1 MKIFLLGLVLSFL
14 LVGRQGFSIPPPK
27 IIKDTNLKAKVIA
40 IGKVE
45 EVVSLKEQSYFE
57 LKILHVIKGYDIVK
71 EGEKIKVFFSKK
83 EFQKKG
89 IVAHKM
95 GEVEVKVKEGELVVC
110 YLDPLKDGFSPKIGG
125 LSVVRIAYNGAL

>member
-1 MKIFLLGLVLSFL
+1 MKIFLLGLAFSFL
-14 LVGRQGFSIPPPK
+14 LVRQGFSIPPPK
-27 IIKDTNLKAKVIA
+27 IIKETNLKAKIIV

-57 LKILHVIKGYDIVK
+57 LKILHVIKGYDIVR

-95 GEVEVKVKEGELVVC
+95 GEVEVKVKKGELVVC
-110 YLDPLKDGFSPKIGG
+110 YLDPLKDGFKPKIGG
-125 LSVVRIAYNGAL
+125 LSVVRIF